1 MHTLAYGRGT
11 LGRSPCFVY
20 YAERGVV
27 ACHTTSMNA
36 KMMPIFEKSTRE

>member
-20 YAERGVV
+20 YAEREVF
-27 ACHTTSMNA
+27 ACHNHINECENDA
-36 KMMPIFEKSTRE
+36 HI

>member
-27 ACHTTSMNA
+27 ACHNHINECENDAHT
-36 KMMPIFEKSTRE
+36 

>member
-27 ACHTTSMNA
+27 VCHNHINECKNDA
-36 KMMPIFEKSTRE
+36 HI